1 MLFSKNCIHYTN
13 QITVLG
19 WSNEYSVGG
28 GGQFLRAITP
38 ECVNTHT
45 PTTLKAMWSL
55 AKIMY
60 SKVIPEADLKEPL
73 ETQ

>member
-1 MLFSKNCIHYTN
+1 MCYSLKTAFTTQTKL
-13 QITVLG
+13 VLG
-19 WSNEYSVGG
+19 WSNEYSVG